1 MFRIIKRYIYIGVTG
16 EISRENV
23 SIKLV
28 VAVKVMI
35 VGMVVRMVVG
45 MVVVITLMVLVVVV
59 MVLVGPGVT
68 PSPVAVTVTQD
79 LRGWCWLCWLW
90 CSLSPAACTSPIQSF
105 LSQHYK
111 KPNINKF

>member
-1 MFRIIKRYIYIGVTG
+1 M
-16 EISRENV
+16 
-23 SIKLV
+23 
-28 VAVKVMI
+28 VMK
-35 VGMVVRMVVG
+35 MVVRMVVRMVVMVMEVR
-45 MVVVITLMVLVVVV
+45 MVVVITVVVVRMVVLMVLVMV